1 MRNSWLSRLCTACAR
16 PPYYSAG
23 QARNRLTQMCLQI
36 DFFHY
41 TTSEIMCL
49 ENTECLFKKGPV
61 VTLASDTCRCPV
73 SFSAY
78 NSPGNPVLFCT
89 WDVWVPWAAT
99 DSHHHSSSRDDVL
112 LPPPV
117 HMLVEMCSECNHI
130 VEVWDAEDYTT
141 HHMDVRM
148 LSTQHCQR
156 VCLRYRIRYRTQTM
170 LWSECKQQSGGSW
183 K

>member
-1 MRNSWLSRLCTACAR
+1 MRCVNSIH
-16 PPYYSAG
+16 
-23 QARNRLTQMCLQI
+23 NRHNYIHDSWQMEG
-36 DFFHY
+36 DP
-41 TTSEIMCL
+41 TTLHTVLGKYRMP
-49 ENTECLFKKGPV
+49 FKKGPV

-73 SFSAY
+73 LFSAY
-78 NSPGNPVLFCT
+78 NSPGDPVIFCT

-130 VEVWDAEDYTT
+130 VEVWDVEDYTT
-141 HHMDVRM
+141 HHMDASM

-170 LWSECKQQSGGSW
+170 L
-183 K
+183 